1 MHLVYGNRIVSERLL
16 SDVSRN
22 SLLYVFTRTYLIIIF
37 FAIYYHS
44 ENETYGN
51 SEIFFMLSPF
61 CGLLSQYTRTQSR
74 LDSLAFKLETRFD

>member
-22 SLLYVFTRTYLIIIF
+22 SLLYVFTRTYLNIIF

-51 SEIFFMLSPF
+51 SEIFLCCRRFVGYCHNTPALKIDLTVSP
-61 CGLLSQYTRTQSR
+61 LN
-74 LDSLAFKLETRFD
+74 